1 MRNLY
6 PEYTSL
12 IESMHQNTQLL
23 MMNSFMEEYAAV
35 NEGDTEFKFPE
46 VSMESSLERER
57 EYLEA
62 LDLTI
67 CRVNKEILDKFSEGA
82 LSKNPI
88 GLTLDYF
95 TENDISGKYEE
106 YSKTLMRSLKVAL
119 ESGDTSAISSVT
131 TCISGKGSDV
141 TTVLRNTVCCGKKV
155 DGCLDMILNKEYGK
169 PITKDCVKEA
179 VTFLES
185 GCSEKLKEIKK
196 ITDEK
201 CKSYKE
207 KACNMKNDMD
217 KAAKIVHGQCKK
229 EGCKSSNESYEEES
243 CKKSESCS
251 KESCKKEGCSKESC
265 KKEGCNKES
274 CKNNESCKKEGCSK
288 ESCKKEGCKN
298 AKNCT
303 NEAVASCF
311 AVNTY
316 LMEQDFLDHSY
327 VVTLENQLLEML
339 TQARKVVMC
348 VHDYDPRNYVESLAS
363 VQEMAENIEESCN
376 KSYDACL
383 EMNME
388 EYLIEAGFKE
398 KIDSLRSRFV
408 ASNKRFLNKYEDR
421 ALKSSCSGL
430 VMDKWYTFADLD
442 KKYKDTLKKIQDLFK
457 GTNTD
462 DVDKL
467 KAAYKDLK
475 DKGFGLIPG
484 KVAKA
489 NSTFFTNDGSEGK
502 VIVSYASIGSTLTRN
517 HKVTK
522 QDVKDAVNILKD
534 VGKEI
539 TEARNAFQKSNLGMQ
554 FAGIHGPSLGT
565 KSEKYQNKLTNLKK
579 DYADLLD
586 NNYKG
591 ALYWQLVAK
600 QQQARKV
607 VLMAARDVKTE
618 NAMFDDELISLIE
631 EAYSY
636 INL

>member
-12 IESMHQNTQLL
+12 VESLHQNTQLL
-23 MMNSFMEEYAAV
+23 MMNSFMEEYV
-35 NEGDTEFKFPE
+35 LDNGGDTEFKFPT
-46 VSMESSLERER
+46 VSMESSIEREIG
-57 EYLEA
+57 YLEA

-67 CRVNKEILDKFSEGA
+67 DKVNKQILEMCAERA
-82 LSKNPI
+82 LAVNPI
-88 GLTLDYF
+88 GLSMDYY
-95 TENDISGKYEE
+95 TEADISAKYEE
-106 YSKTLMRSLKVAL
+106 DSKVLMGSLKTAL
-119 ESGDTSAISSVT
+119 ESGDTTQISSVT

-141 TTVLRNTVCCGKKV
+141 TTVLRNTVCCGKKM

-169 PITKDCVKEA
+169 PITKECIKEA
-179 VTFLES
+179 VAFLEK
-185 GCSEKLKEIKK
+185 GCSEKIKEIKK
-196 ITDEK
+196 VANEK

-217 KAAKIVHGQCKK
+217 KAAKVVHGQ
-229 EGCKSSNESYEEES
+229 
-243 CKKSESCS
+243 
-251 KESCKKEGCSKESC
+251 C

-274 CKNNESCKKEGCSK
+274 CKK

-298 AKNCT
+298 AKECT

-316 LMEQDFLDHSY
+316 LMEQDFLDHAY
-327 VVTLENQLLEML
+327 IVTLENQLLEMV
-339 TQARKVVMC
+339 TQARKIVMC
-348 VHDYDPRNYVESLAS
+348 AHGYDPRDYANSLAS
-363 VQEMAENIEESCN
+363 VQEMAEVIEERCN
-376 KSYDACL
+376 EAYDSCL
-383 EMNME
+383 EMDME
-388 EYLIEAGFKE
+388 EYLMEAGFKE
-398 KIDSLRSRFV
+398 KITSLKSRFV
-408 ASNKRFLNKYEDR
+408 VSNKRFLKKYEDK

-430 VMDKWYTFADLD
+430 VMDKWYTFSDLD
-442 KKYKDTLKKIQDLFK
+442 KKYKETLKRIQDLFK
-457 GTNTD
+457 GTDTD

-502 VIVSYASIGSTLTRN
+502 YIVSYASIGSTLTRN

-522 QDVKDAVNILKD
+522 QDVKDAVNTLKN

-539 TEARNAFQKSNLGMQ
+539 TETWNAFQKSNLSMQ
-554 FAGIHGPSLGT
+554 FAGTHGPSLGT
-565 KSEKYQNKLTNLKK
+565 KSERYQKKLTNLKK

-618 NAMFDDELISLIE
+618 NAMLDDELVSLIE

-636 INL
+636 INLE

>member
-67 CRVNKEILDKFSEGA
+67 CRVNKEILDKFSERA
-82 LSKNPI
+82 LYKNPI

-106 YSKTLMRSLKVAL
+106 DSKTLMRSLKVAL

-179 VTFLES
+179 VAFLES

-251 KESCKKEGCSKESC
+251 KESCKKEGC
-265 KKEGCNKES
+265 
-274 CKNNESCKKEGCSK
+274 
-288 ESCKKEGCKN
+288 KN

-339 TQARKVVMC
+339 TQARKIVMC

-376 KSYDACL
+376 ESYDACL

-408 ASNKRFLNKYEDR
+408 ASNKRFLSKYEDR

-430 VMDKWYTFADLD
+430 VMDKWYMFADLD

-489 NSTFFTNDGSEGK
+489 NSTFFTNDGSQGK
-502 VIVSYASIGSTLTRN
+502 AIVSYASIGSTLTRN

-522 QDVKDAVNILKD
+522 QDVKDAVNTLKD

-539 TEARNAFQKSNLGMQ
+539 TEAWNAFQKSNLGMQ

-565 KSEKYQNKLTNLKK
+565 KSERYQKKLTNLKK

-618 NAMFDDELISLIE
+618 NAMFDDELVSLIE

-636 INL
+636 ITLE

>member
-106 YSKTLMRSLKVAL
+106 DSKTLMRSLKVAL

-251 KESCKKEGCSKESC
+251 KESCKKEGC
-265 KKEGCNKES
+265 
-274 CKNNESCKKEGCSK
+274 
-288 ESCKKEGCKN
+288 KN

-376 KSYDACL
+376 ESYDACL
-383 EMNME
+383 EMNTE

-408 ASNKRFLNKYEDR
+408 ASNKRFLNKHEDR

-502 VIVSYASIGSTLTRN
+502 AIVSYASIGSTLTRN

-522 QDVKDAVNILKD
+522 QDVKDAVNTLKD

-539 TEARNAFQKSNLGMQ
+539 TEAWNAFQKSNLGMQ

>member
-6 PEYTSL
+6 PEYTSF
-12 IESMHQNTQLL
+12 IESMHHNAQLL
-23 MMNSFMEEYAAV
+23 MTNSFMEEYAAV

-95 TENDISGKYEE
+95 TENDISGKYDED
-106 YSKTLMRSLKVAL
+106 SKTLMGSLKAAL

-131 TCISGKGSDV
+131 ACISGKGSDV
-141 TTVLRNTVCCGKKV
+141 TTVLRNTVCCGKKM

-179 VTFLES
+179 VEFLES
-185 GCSEKLKEIKK
+185 GCSKKIKEIKN
-196 ITDEK
+196 TVDEK

-243 CKKSESCS
+243 CKKEGCS
-251 KESCKKEGCSKESC
+251 KESCKKEGCKNTEACSKESC

-274 CKNNESCKKEGCSK
+274 CK
-288 ESCKKEGCKN
+288 KEGCKN
-298 AKNCT
+298 AKECT

-311 AVNTY
+311 AVNAY
-316 LMEQDFLDHSY
+316 LMEQDFLDHAY
-327 VVTLENQLLEML
+327 VVTLENQLLEMV

-348 VHDYDPRNYVESLAS
+348 AHDYDPRNYATSLAS
-363 VQEMAENIEESCN
+363 VQEMAESIEENCN
-376 KSYDACL
+376 ESYEACL
-383 EMNME
+383 EMDME
-388 EYLIEAGFKE
+388 EYLMEAGFKE
-398 KIDSLRSRFV
+398 KIDSLKSKFV
-408 ASNKRFLNKYEDR
+408 VSNERFLNKYEDR

-430 VMDKWYTFADLD
+430 VMDKWYMFADLN
-442 KKYKDTLKKIQDLFK
+442 KKYKDTLKRIQDLFK

-462 DVDKL
+462 DVDTL

-502 VIVSYASIGSTLTRN
+502 VIVRYASIGSTLTRN

-522 QDVKDAVNILKD
+522 QDVKDAISTLKN

-539 TEARNAFQKSNLGMQ
+539 TEAWNAFHKANLSMQ
-554 FAGIHGPSLGT
+554 FAGVHGPSLGT
-565 KSEKYQNKLTNLKK
+565 KSEKYQNKLTN
-579 DYADLLD
+579 LLD

-618 NAMFDDELISLIE
+618 SAMFDDELISLIE

-636 INL
+636 INLE